1 MFLLLLLLLL
11 VVVLVFFFFA
21 TALFVVSRRSAASS
35 KSPRNRETE
44 RVPLVEGGGDE
55 CDFCG
60 CCFDID
66 DNASWSTCWSTAET
80 SFEDSVVAVNEGAV
94 VVVVVVGAAVSV
106 VLCSLL
112 LRLQTMGM
120 LLLLPLFSGGLGI
133 LFLH

>member
-1 MFLLLLLLLL
+1 M
-11 VVVLVFFFFA
+11 
-21 TALFVVSRRSAASS
+21 
-35 KSPRNRETE
+35 
-44 RVPLVEGGGDE
+44 PLVEGGGDE
-55 CDFCG
+55 CDICG

-94 VVVVVVGAAVSV
+94 VVVVVVVGATVSV

-133 LFLH
+133 LLLH